1 MAKRLS
7 FQQIMILKKLAIKPC
22 YANELTK
29 IYSYANLYRSLNLLI
44 SKQLVMKLGNK
55 YQITHNGIIITKLY

>member
-7 FQQIMILKKLAIKPC
+7 FQQIQILKKLVINPC
-22 YANELTK
+22 YANELTH

-44 SKQLVMKLGNK
+44 CKQLVMKIGNK
-55 YQITHNGIIITKLY
+55 YKITHNGIIITKLY